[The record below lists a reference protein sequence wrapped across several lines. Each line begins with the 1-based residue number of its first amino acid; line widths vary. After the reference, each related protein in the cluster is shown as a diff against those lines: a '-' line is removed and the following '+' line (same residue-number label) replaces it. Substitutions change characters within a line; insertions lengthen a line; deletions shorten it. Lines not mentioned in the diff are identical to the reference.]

1 MIHKTNISI
10 FGTLFLFLIS
20 ITSCELIDYQEIKID
35 YKNKEIICN
44 SKDYVIDSVSLELNN
59 KVVYSF
65 SLHDK
70 NEGETQIV
78 LNKLSNN
85 YKIYS
90 KFDFD
95 TCKELVGQVFIR
107 KKGNLNPITKDVIR
121 QRIDYK
127 EIQQFFISIKPC
139 SDSIVTFSALRK
151 FK

>member
-1 MIHKTNISI
+1 MIHKTNICI
-10 FGTLFLFLIS
+10 LGTLFLFLIS

-95 TCKELVGQVFIR
+95 TCEELVGQVFIR
-107 KKGNLNPITKDVIR
+107 KKG
-121 QRIDYK
+121 
-127 EIQQFFISIKPC
+127 
-139 SDSIVTFSALRK
+139 K
-151 FK
+151 FKSDY